1 MTPSQKLAR
10 ARHCFQAWLKQE
22 NDTEIRETI
31 QIRPETDAAPWSESV
46 FICDGFYRGRRF
58 RTENAS
64 AIWFTEEDE
73 LKIQNAEGS
82 VVATL
87 SSSDMEAQFQTSHSD
102 SQTGTQTE
110 SPTPLR
116 RAA

>member
-10 ARHCFQAWLKQE
+10 ARHCFQAWLNTQPAE
-22 NDTEIRETI
+22 DSPDTI
-31 QIRPETDAAPWSESV
+31 QIRPSEPQAEWSESV

-58 RTENAS
+58 RTDSTS

-73 LKIQNAEGS
+73 LKIHDEDGS
-82 VVATL
+82 CVETL
-87 SSSDMEAQFQTSHSD
+87 SSAEMEAQFAAAQPQTD
-102 SQTGTQTE
+102 TAQTE
-110 SPTPLR
+110 PLR

>member
-10 ARHCFQAWLKQE
+10 ARHCFQAWL
-22 NDTEIRETI
+22 NDQPREDSPETI
-31 QIRPETDAAPWSESV
+31 SIHPDESKSTWSESV

-58 RTENAS
+58 RTDSVS

-73 LKIQNAEGS
+73 LKIHDADGAC
-82 VVATL
+82 VATL
-87 SSSDMEAQFQTSHSD
+87 SSPEMQAQFAAAQPQTD
-102 SQTGTQTE
+102 T
-110 SPTPLR
+110 SPMEPLR

>member
-10 ARHCFQAWLKQE
+10 ARHCFQAWLNTQPRE
-22 NDTEIRETI
+22 DSPETI
-31 QIRPETDAAPWSESV
+31 SIRPDESKTPWSESV

-58 RTENAS
+58 RTDSVS

-73 LKIQNAEGS
+73 LKIHDADGAC
-82 VVATL
+82 VATL
-87 SSSDMEAQFQTSHSD
+87 SAAEMQAQFAAVQ
-102 SQTGTQTE
+102 SQTDSTQTE
-110 SPTPLR
+110 PLR